1 MQKNPFFFTMWGMAK
16 ATDTPVTVWGR
27 SDRQKMGG
35 KSRCR
40 RILRIYSRIKME
52 YSVLLLKCSVVR
64 VEADQNS
71 IRYIIYDSNLCNQ
84 AKQ

>member
-1 MQKNPFFFTMWGMAK
+1 MWGMAK